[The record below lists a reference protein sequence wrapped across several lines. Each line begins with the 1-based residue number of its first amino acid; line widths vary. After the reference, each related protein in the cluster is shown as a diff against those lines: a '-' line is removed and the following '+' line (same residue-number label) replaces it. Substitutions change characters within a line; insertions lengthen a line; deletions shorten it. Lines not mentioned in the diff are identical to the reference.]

1 MAGAFARE
9 GDMLSGHGSFPP
21 HPFPVGQSLAKATF
35 IEGVKVLCVDS
46 INNAHSTSPSPTPG
60 ASLSTGGSIIDKGSP
75 TCEVLCTDGQMRAV
89 ARIGDELTCGCKIMG
104 GGNTVGAGS
113 NA

>member
-21 HPFPVGQSLAKATF
+21 HPFPVGQSLAKAPY
-35 IEGVKVLCVDS
+35 IEGIKVLCVDS
-46 INNAHSTSPSPTPG
+46 INNAHSSSPSPTPG
-60 ASLSTGGSIIDKGSP
+60 ATLSTGGSVITEGSP
-75 TCEVLCTDGQMRAV
+75 TAKVLCSDGQLRAV
-89 ARIGDELTCGCKIMG
+89 ARIGDSLSCGCKIMG

>member
-1 MAGAFARE
+1 MAGSFARE

-21 HPFPVGQSLAKATF
+21 HPFPVGQSLAKATY
-35 IEGVKVLCVDS
+35 IEGIKVLCVDS
-46 INNAHSTSPSPTPG
+46 INNAHSPSPSPGTIP
-60 ASLSTGGSIIDKGSP
+60 TGGSVITEGSP
-75 TCEVLCTDGQMRAV
+75 TAKVLCTDGQMRAV
-89 ARIGDELTCGCKIMG
+89 ARIGDSLSCGCKIMG

>member
-21 HPFPVGQSLAKATF
+21 HPFPVGQSLSKATY
-35 IEGVKVLCVDS
+35 IEGIKVLCVDS
-46 INNAHSTSPSPTPG
+46 INNAHSSSPSPTPG
-60 ASLSTGGSIIDKGSP
+60 ATLSTGGSVITEGSP
-75 TCEVLCTDGQMRAV
+75 TAKVLCSDGQLRAV
-89 ARIGDELTCGCKIMG
+89 ARIGDSLSCGCKIMG

>member
-21 HPFPVGQSLAKATF
+21 HPFPVGQSLAKATY
-35 IEGVKVLCVDS
+35 IEGIKVLCLDS
-46 INNAHSTSPSPTPG
+46 INNAHSSSPSPTPG
-60 ASLSTGGSIIDKGSP
+60 ATLSTGGSKITTGSP
-75 TCEVLCTDGQMRAV
+75 TAKVLCTDGQMRAV
-89 ARIGDELTCGCKIMG
+89 ARIGDELSCGCKIMG

>member
-46 INNAHSTSPSPTPG
+46 INNAHSTSPSPG
-60 ASLSTGGSIIDKGSP
+60 AIPSGGSVIKEGSP
-75 TCEVLCTDGQMRAV
+75 TAKVLCTDGQMRAV
-89 ARIGDELTCGCKIMG
+89 ARIGDELTCGCTIMA

>member
-21 HPFPVGQSLAKATF
+21 HPFPVGQSLAKATY
-35 IEGVKVLCVDS
+35 IEGIKVLCVDS
-46 INNAHSTSPSPTPG
+46 INNAHSSSPSPSPG
-60 ASLSTGGSIIDKGSP
+60 AALSTGGSKIITGSP
-75 TCEVLCTDGQMRAV
+75 TAKVLCTDGQMRAV
-89 ARIGDELTCGCKIMG
+89 ARIGDELSCGCKIMG